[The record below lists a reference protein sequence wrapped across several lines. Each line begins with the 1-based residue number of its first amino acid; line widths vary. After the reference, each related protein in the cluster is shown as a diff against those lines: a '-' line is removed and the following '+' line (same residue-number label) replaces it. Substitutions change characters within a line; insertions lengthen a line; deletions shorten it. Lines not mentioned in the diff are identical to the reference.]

1 MTGPGPDSAE
11 FRAYTG
17 RLLADARDE
26 VRQADAKASL
36 LLAGAGVALGAVL
49 STSVTGRVYDPPRT
63 HPRARGG
70 GGGVCTAVA
79 GVAHH
84 G

>member
-49 STSVTGRVYDPPRT
+49 STSVTGRVYDRPVT
-63 HPRARGG
+63 
-70 GGGVCTAVA
+70 
-79 GVAHH
+79 
-84 G
+84 